1 MLILKRILCG
11 LIALCVMSFGLSSL
25 SSDSFFT
32 RTMGYC
38 FSITGIVLMYISIW
52 QKLPKYNFWITLFS
66 IGLLVFIYSILFSP
80 SMNIA
85 DKNDSVKMKP
95 VKVEKTAKKTAN
107 TIKKMKKTKKTVG
120 FDFSKYPR
128 VYGVAKYISANV
140 FYVGGRYV
148 RLYGVDSPDVDQVC
162 SNTIGNA
169 YNCGSEAL
177 SWVIEQI
184 DNSPIECY
192 LFKVNHQ
199 GVDIATCLWN
209 GNDIGAMVVG
219 AGWGIAKT
227 DETDIYKPYEA
238 KAQTHSIGLWQG
250 SFYLPEDW
258 REIKRQQNNF
268 TIKRKKSSG
277 SWFKFSS
284 WF

>member
-1 MLILKRILCG
+1 MLILKRIFCG
-11 LIALCVMSFGLSSL
+11 LIALCLMSFGLSSL
-25 SSDSFFT
+25 SSDAFFT

-38 FSITGIVLMYISIW
+38 FSIAGIVLIYISIW
-52 QKLPKYNFWITLFS
+52 QKLPKYNFWITLIS
-66 IGLLVFIYSILFSP
+66 LGLLVVIYSLLFTQ
-80 SMNIA
+80 NIDMIA
-85 DKNDSVKMKP
+85 SGNNTKTELVKKEKQ
-95 VKVEKTAKKTAN
+95 VKKATKS
-107 TIKKMKKTKKTVG
+107 IKKRKQIRKSVG

-128 VYGVAKYISANV
+128 VYGVAKYITANI
-140 FYVGGRYV
+140 FHVGGRYV

-199 GVDIATCLWN
+199 GVDVATCLWN

-238 KAQTHSIGLWQG
+238 KAQTHSVGLWQG

-277 SWFKFSS
+277 SWFKFGS